1 MVDPSIPYFSH
12 LPHLVMLYLHIK
24 THVLLTSIYDIPLHS
39 IQFAMQ
45 RSTELKMSLKE
56 DLGKAAVA
64 AAFGL
69 AVAAGPAQAITK
81 SELNQLSYLQ
91 VKGTG
96 LANRC
101 PRSSVRTPSP
111 PSPAR
116 SSPRCASS
124 PRLGPSRR
132 RSARAAR
139 PRRSSLTPRS

>member
-1 MVDPSIPYFSH
+1 
-12 LPHLVMLYLHIK
+12 
-24 THVLLTSIYDIPLHS
+24 
-39 IQFAMQ
+39 MQ

-101 PRSSVRTPSP
+101 PEVVGEDTITPKSGQKLTEMCIEPKAWAVEEEIGELSSGF
-111 PSPAR
+111 
-116 SSPRCASS
+116 CK
-124 PRLGPSRR
+124 L
-132 RSARAAR
+132 
-139 PRRSSLTPRS
+139 LTSNISWQFAYAC